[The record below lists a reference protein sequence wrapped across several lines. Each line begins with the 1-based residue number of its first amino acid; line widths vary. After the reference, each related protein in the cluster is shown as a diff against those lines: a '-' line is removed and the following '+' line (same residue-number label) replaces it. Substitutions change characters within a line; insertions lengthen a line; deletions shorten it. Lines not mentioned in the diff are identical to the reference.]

1 MSLRGKAAIVGFGEL
16 PSVRSLPGRASYSLL
31 AEVCAIAIRD
41 AGLRKEDIDG
51 LITRGEDIG
60 CLGLLEYLQIRP
72 DFCEGVTMHGASG
85 AFSIQLAAAAIHA
98 GFANHILCVFGGT
111 RDEALGGI
119 TPASRRRVV
128 KPSIAGEWDVPF
140 GPVIAAN
147 GNYGLIKQRHMYQYG
162 SKDSQFAKIAVN
174 QRINGLTNPN
184 AVFKGQ
190 PITVEDVLSSRYICD
205 PIHLLEAVMPCIG
218 GGAVVVTSAE
228 RARMLPN
235 PPVYVLG
242 AGGSAASYEV
252 IWQHTGDLTVTPV
265 VRSAPRAYQMSGY
278 GPKDIQFAEMY
289 D

>member
-1 MSLRGKAAIVGFGEL
+1 MSFRGQAAIVGFAEL
-16 PSVRSLPGRASYSLL
+16 PSVRDLPGRSSNSLL
-31 AEVCAIAIRD
+31 AEVGAAAIRD
-41 AGLRKEDIDG
+41 AGLRKADIDG

-60 CLGLLEYLQIRP
+60 VLALSEYMQIKP

-98 GFANHILCVFGGT
+98 GFANYILCVFGGT
-111 RDEALGGI
+111 RDEALGGV
-119 TPASRRRVV
+119 TPASRRRVI
-128 KPSIAGEWDVPF
+128 KPSIAGEWDAPF
-140 GPVIAAN
+140 GPVVAAN

-162 SKDSQFAKIAVN
+162 SKDSQFARMAAN
-174 QRINGLTNPN
+174 QRFNGLTNPN

-190 PITVEDVLSSRYICD
+190 PLTVEDVLSSRYVCD

-228 RARMLPN
+228 RARTLPN

-242 AGGSAASYEV
+242 AGGSAGDHEH
-252 IWQHTGDLTVTPV
+252 IWQHAGDVTVTAV
-265 VRSAPRAYQMSGY
+265 TRSAPRAYKLAGY
-278 GPKDIQFAEMY
+278 GPKDMQFAEMY